1 VLTRAQAL
9 SAGTTDQVIA
19 TNLKRGRWQRLYP
32 GVYATFNGVPDAD
45 CLLWAAVL
53 RAGPHAVLSHQT
65 EARLWGISGPAT
77 AAIHVTVPRGSPV
90 TPAPGLIV
98 HYSQRVTQARHPTA
112 TPPRTTVEETALDLA
127 SAAGAAE
134 DAVAWILRFIA
145 SRRTTADQLAVA
157 LRRRRRMRWRA
168 EVSYAVDPA
177 NSGVHSILE
186 YRFVNRVERPH
197 GLPAGTRQRLAR
209 RGRRTQ
215 YSDVAYED
223 YATLVEL
230 DGRAAHPESS
240 RDLDTRRDNAN
251 VADGWV
257 TLRYGWIEV
266 SEHSCEIAAQLALTL
281 RRRGWPGSLRRCSA
295 TCRIPPTVLPA
306 LALPAQAT
314 PAAPPRPQPPA
325 RPTPARQPPARPTP
339 ARQPPA
345 CPTPARTQRSGHSAP
360 ATPSQP
366 QPPSRS
372 TPTLTRQGSHSSP
385 GTSPRPQPPAPST
398 PTRTQR
404 SGPSPENPGHP
415 SAVRIVRLNR
425 GTKRTANGVVIAG
438 SRIGPFRLP
447 ASPRGRVCADES
459 RVCDRGGRVSGRG
472 RLPLATRSRD
482 WR

>member
-1 VLTRAQAL
+1 MADTRNTRPRDWPADLQNGVLTRSQAL
-9 SAGTTDQVIA
+9 SAGITDKVIA

-32 GVYATFNGVPDAD
+32 GVYATFSGVPDAD

-65 EARLWGISGPAT
+65 AARLWGISGPAT
-77 AAIHVTVPRGSPV
+77 AAIHVTVPRGSPM

-145 SRRTTADQLAVA
+145 SRRTTADHLAVA

-215 YSDVAYED
+215 YSDVAYEE

-266 SEHSCEIAAQLALTL
+266 SEQSCEIAAQLALTL
-281 RRRGWPGSLRRCSA
+281 HRRGWPGSLRRCSA
-295 TCRIPPTVLPA
+295 TCRIPPTTLPA
-306 LALPAQAT
+306 
-314 PAAPPRPQPPA
+314 RS
-325 RPTPARQPPARPTP
+325 
-339 ARQPPA
+339 
-345 CPTPARTQRSGHSAP
+345 TPARTQRSGHSAP
-360 ATPSQP
+360 ATPSRP
-366 QPPSRS
+366 QPPARS
-372 TPTLTRQGSHSSP
+372 APTRTQQGSHSSP
-385 GTSPRPQPPAPST
+385 ATPSRPQPPALST
-398 PTRTQR
+398 PTRSQR
-404 SGPSPENPGHP
+404 GGHSPENPGHP
-415 SAVRIVRLNR
+415 LSGSDRTPESGYETNR
-425 GTKRTANGVVIAG
+425 
-438 SRIGPFRLP
+438 
-447 ASPRGRVCADES
+447 
-459 RVCDRGGRVSGRG
+459 
-472 RLPLATRSRD
+472 
-482 WR
+482 

>member
-1 VLTRAQAL
+1 MADTRNTRPRDWPADLQNGVLSRSQAL
-9 SAGTTDQVIA
+9 AAGLTDKVIA
-19 TNLKRGRWQRLYP
+19 AHLKRGRWQRLHR
-32 GVYATFNGVPDAD
+32 GVYATFSGVPGTD

-53 RAGPHAVLSHQT
+53 RAGPRAVLSHQT
-65 EARLWGISGPAT
+65 AARLWGISGPAT

-98 HYSQRVTQARHPTA
+98 HYSQRVTRARHPTA
-112 TPPRTTVEETALDLA
+112 APPRTTVEETALDLA
-127 SAAGAAE
+127 NAARTAE
-134 DAVAWILRFIA
+134 DAVAWILRFVA
-145 SRRTTADQLAVA
+145 SRRTTAEHLAVA

-209 RGRRTQ
+209 RGSRTQ

-281 RRRGWPGSLRRCSA
+281 HRRGWPGSLRPCSA
-295 TCRIPPTVLPA
+295 TCRIPPP
-306 LALPAQAT
+306 P
-314 PAAPPRPQPPA
+314 PPPPPAPPAPPVQPAPPA
-325 RPTPARQPPARPTP
+325 RSKPTRSQQSSHSAPATQP
-339 ARQPPA
+339 QPQPSA
-345 CPTPARTQRSGHSAP
+345 PSKPARTQRGDHRA
-360 ATPSQP
+360 
-366 QPPSRS
+366 
-372 TPTLTRQGSHSSP
+372 H
-385 GTSPRPQPPAPST
+385 
-398 PTRTQR
+398 
-404 SGPSPENPGHP
+404 
-415 SAVRIVRLNR
+415 
-425 GTKRTANGVVIAG
+425 K
-438 SRIGPFRLP
+438 
-447 ASPRGRVCADES
+447 
-459 RVCDRGGRVSGRG
+459 
-472 RLPLATRSRD
+472 
-482 WR
+482 